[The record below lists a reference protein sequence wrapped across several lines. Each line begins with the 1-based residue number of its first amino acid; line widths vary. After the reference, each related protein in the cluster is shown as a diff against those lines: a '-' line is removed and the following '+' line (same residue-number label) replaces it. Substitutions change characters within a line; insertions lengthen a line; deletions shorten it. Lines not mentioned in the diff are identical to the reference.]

1 MSALNRSI
9 HPVLVL
15 ASLLLAGG
23 VGAAPPQPQ
32 ADGWSR
38 WSVPLQPGV
47 QAPCCWKLDGRGNDP
62 LRGCVLDDADG
73 GMIISDRDTAPPGER
88 LWVYVKRAGGRT
100 LSVRSFGSSCPVRG
114 DTPAL
119 TLADPAPAES
129 VAFLQAQLDADGRRI
144 GDETLA
150 AIAFHGDS
158 SATSALVAATE
169 PAGRKA
175 RREQALFWL
184 GQARGEEGLPHIL
197 QVATGDPSPRIRK
210 HSLFVLSQSKLP
222 AAREALRER
231 TQQDADAAVRSQGLF
246 WLAQVDDAQTLPL
259 GLALLA
265 DPGQSTSYDETVFAL
280 SQLPD
285 GKGEDVLITLVEG
298 DYPRKVK
305 KQALF
310 WLGQSGSDKALR
322 FLDRLLADAGG

>member
-1 MSALNRSI
+1 MSRLNRSI
-9 HPVLVL
+9 HHMLVL
-15 ASLLLAGG
+15 ALVLLAGG
-23 VGAAPPQPQ
+23 VHAAAPQPQ

-38 WSVPLQPGV
+38 WSVPLQPGL
-47 QAPCCWKLDGRGNDP
+47 QAPCCWKLRGGGADP
-62 LRGCVLDDADG
+62 DRGCVLDDTDG
-73 GMIISDRDTAPPGER
+73 GMIISDRDGVPAGER
-88 LWVYVKRAGGRT
+88 LWVYVKRKAGQT
-100 LSVRSFGSSCPVRG
+100 LSVRSFGSSCPVRSE
-114 DTPAL
+114 TPVL
-119 TLADPAPAES
+119 TLADPVPADS
-129 VAFLQAQLDADGRRI
+129 VSFLQAQLDSGGRRI

-150 AIAFHGDS
+150 AIAFHGDG
-158 SATSALVAATE
+158 SATSALIAASAAAE
-169 PAGRKA
+169 DKE

-197 QVATGDPSPRIRK
+197 EVVRTDPSARIRK

-222 AAREALRER
+222 AARDALRER
-231 TQQDADAAVRSQGLF
+231 TQRDADAAVRSQGLF

-265 DPGQSTSYDETVFAL
+265 DPTQSRSHDETVFAL

-285 GKGEDVLITLVEG
+285 GKGEDALIALVDG
-298 DYPRKVK
+298 DYSRTVK

-322 FLDRLLADAGG
+322 YLDRLLADGGG

>member
-1 MSALNRSI
+1 MVI

-23 VGAAPPQPQ
+23 VHAAPPQPQ

-47 QAPCCWKLDGRGNDP
+47 QAPCCWKLRGGDADP
-62 LRGCVLDDADG
+62 DRGCVLDDAEG
-73 GMIISDRDTAPPGER
+73 GTMISDRDPLPAGER
-88 LWVYVKRAGGRT
+88 LWVYVKREGGQTR
-100 LSVRSFGSSCPVRG
+100 SVRSFGSSCPVRS
-114 DTPAL
+114 DTPVL
-119 TLADPAPAES
+119 TLADPAPADS
-129 VAFLQAQLDADGRRI
+129 VAFLTAQLEVEGRRV

-150 AIAFHGDS
+150 AIAFHGDG
-158 SATSALVAATE
+158 SATRALVAATDS
-169 PAGRKA
+169 AQRKE

-197 QVATGDPSPRIRK
+197 QVATGDPSARIRK

-231 TQQDADAAVRSQGLF
+231 TQRDADADVRSQGLF
-246 WLAQVDDAQTLPL
+246 WLAQVDDPQTLPL
-259 GLALLA
+259 GRALLA
-265 DPGQSTSYDETVFAL
+265 DPAQSRSHDETVFAL

-285 GKGEDVLITLVEG
+285 GKGVDALIALIEG
-298 DYPRKVK
+298 DYPRQVK

-322 FLDRLLADAGG
+322 YLDRLLADAGS